1 MVKKLSLLKNDFK
14 KQLSIVILCAGEG
27 KRLKQITK
35 ILPKPL
41 IKIENLNNISI
52 LHHLINNL
60 IKLEINNI
68 GVVIG
73 HLGTS
78 IHQFISTLEINE
90 PSIKA
95 KINIID
101 SEDQYKLGPLYSLL
115 SITKNKNFFK
125 SKTHYLILPGDTIFG
140 YNLLKE
146 VLVKVSDSFNT
157 IQNSPLVFYRKIG
170 FKKLK
175 ETYKLNRVISVADI
189 TKFGSETKLKRI
201 SHLKLKDIPSNDIIY
216 QLIPIIILSYE
227 NINEIHELNQKVPL
241 NTIWKALNE
250 LNFEGKK
257 IFASKIESKSN
268 FYDIDYKIDLMN
280 LKKKRKGQ

>member
-1 MVKKLSLLKNDFK
+1 MSLLKNDFK

>member
-1 MVKKLSLLKNDFK
+1 MVKKLSQLKNDFK
-14 KQLSIVILCAGEG
+14 KELSIVILCAGEG
-27 KRLKQITK
+27 TRLKQITK

-52 LHHLINNL
+52 LQHLINNL

-68 GVVIG
+68 GIVVG
-73 HLGTS
+73 HLGNL

-90 PSIKA
+90 PQIKT

-115 SITKNKNFFK
+115 AITKNKNFFK

-140 YNLLKE
+140 YSLLKE
-146 VLVKVSDSFNT
+146 VLVKVNDNFNS

-175 ETYKLNRVISVADI
+175 EAYKLDRVISVADI
-189 TKFGSETKLKRI
+189 TKSGSEARSKRI
-201 SHLKLKDIPSNDIIY
+201 SQLKLKDIPSNEIIY

-227 NINEIHELNQKVPL
+227 NINEIQELNQKVPQ

-257 IFASKIESKSN
+257 IFAYEIESKSN
-268 FYDIDYKIDLMN
+268 FYDIDYKIDLKN